1 MSLNRNQKNLIL
13 IATILASGMAFLDSS
28 VVNLALPAL
37 QRDFGANFVDIQWV
51 INAYALSSASLLL
64 LGGALG
70 DRFGQRKMF
79 SGGILLFMLAS
90 LGASLAHA
98 IDHLIFWRA
107 IQGLGAAIM
116 IPGSLAIINVS
127 FPEDTRGRV
136 IGLWA
141 GASGGMA
148 AFGSF
153 LGGVLIEKFDWPAV
167 FYINIPLGLIALW
180 GTLQAV
186 RDHEHEK
193 RSLDIAGTIFI
204 TLGLLGLAYGLMQ
217 APVAGWNNWHIS
229 GSVIAG
235 LIAIVVFVVVE
246 MRSKMPMVPLE
257 IFRNKNVLG
266 ANLVTFFLY
275 GALAAVF
282 LLLALNLQQVQGLL
296 PATAAVGLL
305 PFPIIIMLFA
315 GRGGEIADRIGPRV
329 PMVIGPLLV
338 AIGMVALALPG
349 VGVSIWYFLPGIV
362 LWALGM
368 CVVIAPLTKSALSVE
383 ARLSGAASGVNNAV
397 SRVAGLLAIAVFGG
411 IMVGLFNA
419 HLHTALNA
427 TDLNEPMKQEIQ
439 AQSNK
444 LAGITVPDTWTDHEQ
459 EHARQS
465 IQSAF
470 VYGYSRLIYLNAILA
485 GLSALIAALTIRNQK
500 SKR

>member
-1 MSLNRNQKNLIL
+1 MSNASTRERWIL
-13 IATILASGMAFLDSS
+13 TATILASGMAFLDSS
-28 VVNLALPAL
+28 IVNLALPAL

-90 LGASLAHA
+90 LGASLAHS
-98 IDHLIFWRA
+98 IDQLIFWRS
-107 IQGLGAAIM
+107 IQGVGAAIM

-127 FPEDTRGRV
+127 FPESTRGRI

-153 LGGVLIEKFDWPAV
+153 LGGVLIEKFDWPSV
-167 FYINIPLGLIALW
+167 FYINVPLGLLALW

-193 RSLDIAGTIFI
+193 RSLDIAGTVFI

-217 APVAGWNNWHIS
+217 GPVTGWNHWYIS
-229 GSVIAG
+229 GS
-235 LIAIVVFVVVE
+235 IVGGIVSILAFIVVE
-246 MRSKMPMVPLE
+246 MRSKIPMVPLE

-266 ANLVTFFLY
+266 SNLVTFFLY

-282 LLLALNLQQVQGLL
+282 LLLALNLQQVQGLS
-296 PATAAVGLL
+296 PTIAALGLL

-315 GRGGEIADRIGPRV
+315 GKGGEIADRVGPRV
-329 PMVIGPLLV
+329 PMVVGPLLV
-338 AIGMVALALPG
+338 AAGMVLLALPQ
-349 VGVSIWYFLPGIV
+349 VGVPVWYFLPGV
-362 LWALGM
+362 TLCALGM
-368 CVVIAPLTKSALSVE
+368 CLHVAPQTKAALSVE
-383 ARLSGAASGVNNAV
+383 PKLSGAASGVNNAV

-411 IMVGLFNA
+411 IMVGLFST
-419 HLHTALNA
+419 HLRVELDN
-427 TDLNEPMKQEIQ
+427 TDLEQSQKQEIQ
-439 AQSNK
+439 LQSAK
-444 LAGITVPDTWTDHEQ
+444 LGGVVVPITWTEHEQ
-459 EHARQS
+459 EHAS
-465 IQSAF
+465 ESVEKAF
-470 VYGYSRLIYLNAILA
+470 VYGYSRLIYLNAALA
-485 GLSALIAALTIRNQK
+485 LLSALIAFLTIRNRK
-500 SKR
+500 SS